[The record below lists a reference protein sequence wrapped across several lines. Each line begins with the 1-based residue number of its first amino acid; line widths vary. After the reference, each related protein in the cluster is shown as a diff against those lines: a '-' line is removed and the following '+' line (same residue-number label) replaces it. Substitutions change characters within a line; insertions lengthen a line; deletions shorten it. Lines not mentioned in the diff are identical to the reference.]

1 MTLSPFASLP
11 APIEASIAAGAAWRA
26 PWSPLSARV
35 RHVLELA
42 WERDLEL
49 DEVADVEM
57 AIAAAGLRAD
67 RSGWLLELFDRIAV
81 GQPTEDRVV
90 VPAGEAT
97 ADQAGRLLVGLQRA
111 FDLPVE
117 ATSWGTRWTS
127 VDLNLEVLVAD
138 AFYEIQRVL
147 D

>member
-1 MTLSPFASLP
+1 M
-11 APIEASIAAGAAWRA
+11 AAGAAWRA

-57 AIAAAGLRAD
+57 AISAAGLRAD
-67 RSGWLLELFDRIAV
+67 RSRWLLEVFDRIAV
-81 GQPTEDRVV
+81 GQPTDDRVV

-97 ADQAGRLLVGLQRA
+97 GEQLGRLLVGLERA
-111 FDLPVE
+111 FGLAVE
-117 ATSWGTRWTS
+117 ATSWGTTWVS
-127 VDLNLEVLVAD
+127 DDLALELAVSGESYA
-138 AFYEIQRVL
+138 IQRIL